1 MRSHKWRHTTVT
13 HHQLY
18 GSKTW
23 RYSGTYSEG
32 VTDKYGVLYVRRGVC
47 AAVKE
52 PTCKWQARK
61 KQDLPFLACSVPK
74 LERNSFAIDTQILH
88 LKIDSWN
95 KKLVRTRNESACSET
110 SFFDKRKKLQIINNF
125 ELIMHW
131 QKLNLLYLIAI
142 FPSNLQTNHVCDSY
156 TYLVLSSK
164 RYGICCDRVWEWSS
178 IYRLRRLRLKPVCTC
193 ALAHCSLMSTPVKHI
208 DQLYN
213 SLKGTWEPSFR

>member
-110 SFFDKRKKLQIINNF
+110 SFFDKRKKLQIINSF

-142 FPSNLQTNHVCDSY
+142 F
-156 TYLVLSSK
+156 LV
-164 RYGICCDRVWEWSS
+164 
-178 IYRLRRLRLKPVCTC
+178 TC
-193 ALAHCSLMSTPVKHI
+193 KQIMYVTVIPTKCWVQSVMESVATESENEARFTDCGVS
-208 DQLYN
+208 
-213 SLKGTWEPSFR
+213 G

>member
-1 MRSHKWRHTTVT
+1 MKSHKWRHITVT

-23 RYSGTYSEG
+23 RYSGTYSKRVIG
-32 VTDKYGVLYVRRGVC
+32 KYEVLYVRRGVC

-52 PTCKWQARK
+52 PAC
-61 KQDLPFLACSVPK
+61 LPMESDRRGK
-74 LERNSFAIDTQILH
+74 NAIYL
-88 LKIDSWN
+88 SWPAVSQSWSAIVLPSTHRFFIW
-95 KKLVRTRNESACSET
+95 KSTPETKRNESACSET
-110 SFFDKRKKLQIINNF
+110 SFFDKRKSCKLLINNL

-142 FPSNLQTNHVCDSY
+142 FPSNLQTSHVCDSY
-156 TYLVLSSK
+156 TYQVLSSK

-193 ALAHCSLMSTPVKHI
+193 ALAHCSLTSTPVKHI
-208 DQLYN
+208 DQWYN
-213 SLKGTWEPSFR
+213 SLKGTWEPLPR